1 MIILINS
8 WLLYDKTK
16 STYCFISKERSDEGV
31 NGDGISEEEER
42 RSKFQTEVCFANL
55 FSLVCRL

>member
-1 MIILINS
+1 MIYL

-16 STYCFISKERSDEGV
+16 RTYCFISKERSDEGV

-42 RSKFQTEVCFANL
+42 RSKFQTEVYFAK
-55 FSLVCRL
+55 